1 MTAKQKQ
8 QKGAPGQKS
17 QGRAAASERAKQ
29 LQNDTLDAAVI
40 AKLTARGIPW
50 WKRGMDIAGSGI
62 AILILSPIL
71 GLIALLLKLEYP
83 TAAVFYSAKRV
94 GQNYKIFPLYKFRSM
109 IPNADALLGK
119 LDHLNMYKGNA
130 QPQNLC
136 QECLRTGRGCT
147 GEKLFYDNKIVCE
160 NLYLEQKGAKQAF
173 FKIKRDPRITPLGQF
188 LRNTSLDELPQ
199 LFNILLGHMSIVGN
213 RPLPLN
219 EAEKLTTDRSIKR
232 FLAPA
237 GLTGLWQVTKRG
249 QSNVSEQERVD
260 LDNEY
265 AEKFSFWLDMKIIF
279 LTLPAMVQKESQ

>member
-1 MTAKQKQ
+1 MRST
-8 QKGAPGQKS
+8 GLNRSAPQREGVSDDAQDQRVDPSVILK
-17 QGRAAASERAKQ
+17 
-29 LQNDTLDAAVI
+29 LQSIKV
-40 AKLTARGIPW
+40 PF
-50 WKRGMDIAGSGI
+50 WKRSIDILGSSL
-62 AILILSPIL
+62 AILVLSPVM
-71 GLIALLLKLEYP
+71 GTIALLLKIEYP
-83 TAAVFYSAKRV
+83 SASVFYSAKRV
-94 GQNYKIFPLYKFRSM
+94 GQNYRIFPLYKFRSM
-109 IPNADALLGK
+109 IPDADGMIDK
-119 LDHLNMYKGNA
+119 LSHLNMYKGSN

-136 QECLRTGRGCT
+136 QDCLRTGRACH
-147 GEKLFYDNKIVCE
+147 GEKLFTDDKIICE
-160 NLYLEQKGAKQAF
+160 VLYLEQKGAKQAF

-199 LFNILLGHMSIVGN
+199 LFNILFGDMSIVGN

-249 QSNVSEQERVD
+249 QANVTEQERVD

-279 LTLPAMVQKESQ
+279 LTIPAMVQKESQ